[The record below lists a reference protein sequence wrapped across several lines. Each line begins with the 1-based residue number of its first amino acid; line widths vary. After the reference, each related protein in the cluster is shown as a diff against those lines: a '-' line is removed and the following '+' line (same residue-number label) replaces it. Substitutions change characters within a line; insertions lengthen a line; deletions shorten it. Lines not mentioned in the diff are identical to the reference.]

1 MKNEKMR
8 IEHLK
13 INSNAMGGFNH
24 RPKRMKKMR
33 GRGQWKAKGKNSNDR
48 SSKIQ
53 GKGTTI
59 RPL

>member
-1 MKNEKMR
+1 MR